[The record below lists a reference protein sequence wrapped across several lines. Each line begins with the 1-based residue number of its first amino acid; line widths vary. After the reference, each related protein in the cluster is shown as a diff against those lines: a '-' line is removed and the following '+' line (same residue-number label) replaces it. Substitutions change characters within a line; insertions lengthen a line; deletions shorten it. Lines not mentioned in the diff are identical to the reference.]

1 MLVIILLVTLLTNL
15 PTQKAKTAHSTKEA
29 VTQEPNQA
37 PFKCL
42 QPAAEQDA
50 LVRRAEAEGY
60 VVRLIFF
67 NGLEHTRDQ
76 TLRRRLL
83 LIEGDLFTRENLVKS
98 LKNVGKSKALYPVRL
113 RDVVIELSD
122 NGEKKVNTSFCF
134 KERRR

>member
-15 PTQKAKTAHSTKEA
+15 PSQEAKSAHSTEEA
-29 VTQEPNQA
+29 VAREPDHA

-50 LVRRAEAEGY
+50 LVRKAEAEGY

-83 LIEGDLFTRENLVKS
+83 LTEGDLFTRENLVKS
-98 LKNVGKSKALYPVRL
+98 LENVSQSGAIDPVGL
-113 RDVVIELSD
+113 SDVVIELSD
-122 NGEKKVNTSFCF
+122 DGEKKVHTSFCF

>member
-15 PTQKAKTAHSTKEA
+15 PTQEAKTTHSTKEA
-29 VTQEPNQA
+29 VTQESNQA

-122 NGEKKVNTSFCF
+122 DGEKKVNTSFCF